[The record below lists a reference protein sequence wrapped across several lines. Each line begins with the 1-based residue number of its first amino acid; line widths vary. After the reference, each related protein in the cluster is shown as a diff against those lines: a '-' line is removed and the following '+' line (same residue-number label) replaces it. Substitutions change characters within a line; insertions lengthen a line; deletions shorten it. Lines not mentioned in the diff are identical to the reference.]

1 MGRYSEYF
9 KEIWKLQGNR
19 KVIGLT
25 LFGVIFDNSTP
36 FTPGNQLNV
45 AEGVPDAINI
55 LTQKGYDFLVI
66 QGQPASRTK
75 NLEIQDFE
83 NILSSFREFVVST
96 GGRVVNN
103 YYAPG
108 IDKSD
113 PYVKP
118 NPGMFERAAAE
129 NSVKWNE
136 AVYIGSDINDV
147 KAANKIKA
155 TPVLITSL
163 SKQTKNKAFELTN
176 QIKIQEFDTLLD
188 FAKQI

>member
-19 KVIGLT
+19 KIIGLS

-36 FTPGNQLNV
+36 FTPGSQLNI
-45 AEGVPDAINI
+45 ADGVPDAISM
-55 LTQKGYDFLVI
+55 LSQKGYDFLVI
-66 QGQPASRTK
+66 QGQPASRTR
-75 NLEIQDFE
+75 NLEMQDFE
-83 NILSSFREFVVST
+83 NILGSFREFVQQA

-108 IDKSD
+108 VDKSD

-118 NPGMFERAAAE
+118 NIGMFERAAAE
-129 NSVKWNE
+129 NSVKWEE
-136 AVYIGSDINDV
+136 AIYVGSDINDV
-147 KAANKIKA
+147 KAATKIKSQ
-155 TPVLITSL
+155 PILIKSL

-188 FAKQI
+188 FAKQL

>member
-45 AEGVPDAINI
+45 AEGVPDAINM

-118 NPGMFERAAAE
+118 NPGMFERAASE
-129 NSVKWNE
+129 NSVKWDE
-136 AVYIGSDINDV
+136 TIYIGSDINDV
-147 KAANKIKA
+147 KAANKIKSQ
-155 TPVLITSL
+155 PVLITSL

-176 QIKIQEFDTLLD
+176 QIKIQEFNTLLD

>member
-9 KEIWKLQGNR
+9 KEIWKLQGDR
-19 KVIGLT
+19 KIIGLT
-25 LFGVIFDNSTP
+25 LFGVIFDNSIP

-45 AEGVPDAINI
+45 ADGVPDAIGM

-66 QGQPASRTK
+66 QGQPSSRTR
-75 NLEIQDFE
+75 NLDMQDFE
-83 NILSSFREFVVST
+83 NILGSFREFVGSV

-129 NSVKWNE
+129 NNVKWDE
-136 AVYIGSDINDV
+136 SIYIGSDINDV

-155 TPVLITSL
+155 QPILITSL

-176 QIKIQEFDTLLD
+176 QIKIQEYNTLLD
-188 FAKQI
+188 FAKSI

>member
-19 KVIGLT
+19 KVIGLN

-45 AEGVPDAINI
+45 AEGVPDAINM

-129 NSVKWNE
+129 NSVKWND

>member
-19 KVIGLT
+19 KIIGLT

-108 IDKSD
+108 IDKLD

-118 NPGMFERAAAE
+118 NSGMFERASAE

-176 QIKIQEFDTLLD
+176 QIKIQEFVTLLD
-188 FAKQI
+188 FAKQL

>member
-147 KAANKIKA
+147 KVANKIKA